1 VVGPFLAAGTPRWTA
16 GWVYLGVVVSC
27 ALAHGIFVRRRNP
40 ELMRRRKRLGAGT
53 KRWDLAW
60 NLLFWPLM
68 IAVPVIAG
76 LGARLGWPALPLP
89 LWALGP
95 ILVGGGF
102 ALSAWAMSVNPHFEG
117 TVRIQTDRDHRVI
130 DVGPYRGVRHPGY
143 VGLCL
148 LAAGSPFLLLSRAA
162 LVPAGVVVGWIVLR
176 TALEDA
182 LLRRE
187 LVGYAEFARRTRYRL
202 LPGIW

>member
-1 VVGPFLAAGTPRWTA
+1 
-16 GWVYLGVVVSC
+16 
-27 ALAHGIFVRRRNP
+27 VRRRNP
-40 ELMRRRKRLGAGT
+40 ALMRQRKKLGAGT
-53 KRWDLAW
+53 KRWDIVW

-68 IAVPVIAG
+68 IVVPVVAG
-76 LGARLGWPALPLP
+76 LGVRFGWRALPCP

-95 ILVGGGF
+95 ILVAGGQ

-117 TVRIQTDRDHRVI
+117 TVRIQTDRGHRVI
-130 DVGPYRGVRHPGY
+130 DGGPYRLVRHPGY

-162 LVPAGVVVGWIVLR
+162 LIPAGVVVIWIVLR

-187 LVGYAEFARRTRYRL
+187 LDGYAEFAQRTRYRL